1 MTVFK
6 VFANTLRAPPT
17 DCFWKLIYRFKQQMH
32 VSECVCKICQKES
45 AIFLKCWESFE
56 KLQSVTLIKML
67 FNKCFPIMF

>member
-32 VSECVCKICQKES
+32 VSECVCKIYQKEL
-45 AIFLKCWESFE
+45 AIFLKC
-56 KLQSVTLIKML
+56 
-67 FNKCFPIMF
+67 